1 MGKSKTNEEKSAE
14 LVQDQKHVEADTRS
28 AEEVAADT
36 AAEDTSNGED
46 TSEKDVDSEEDT
58 ERSLEEAETEDVTTG
73 EDGNKPAKKGADKY
87 PKSPKHEGVDPLT
100 DGPKI
105 PNPEV

>member
-28 AEEVAADT
+28 AEEVAADA
-36 AAEDTSNGED
+36 AAEDTSTNED
-46 TSEKDVDSEEDT
+46 TSEDNVDSEDT
-58 ERSLEEAETEDVTTG
+58 DRSVEEAATEDATTG
-73 EDGNKPAKKGADKY
+73 EDGNKPAKKGAGKY
-87 PKSPKHEGVDPLT
+87 PKSPKYEGVDPLT

>member
-1 MGKSKTNEEKSAE
+1 MANKPKTSEEKSEE
-14 LVQDQKHVEADTRS
+14 LLQDQKHVEADTRS
-28 AEEVAADT
+28 AEEVSAE
-36 AAEDTSNGED
+36 EDTSTNED
-46 TSEKDVDSEEDT
+46 TSEDNVDSEDT
-58 ERSLEEAETEDVTTG
+58 DRTVEEAAAEDATTG
-73 EDGNKPAKKGADKY
+73 EDGNKPAKKGAGKY